1 MSGET
6 PKKTFHG
13 LQIKND
19 TGILTSNSFSN
30 LTQEDMDFSES
41 QSNENSNGVVPT
53 DIQQNQPPKSPAVN
67 LSSSQTSQ
75 QERIRNTSPKGKS
88 KESNSPSRPPSTF
101 CNKTSI
107 KELRSKIDSINKKI
121 GPLFKKKSYLIT
133 QINTLLLLEL
143 GPQTKNTT

>member
-67 LSSSQTSQ
+67 LSSS
-75 QERIRNTSPKGKS
+75 
-88 KESNSPSRPPSTF
+88 
-101 CNKTSI
+101 
-107 KELRSKIDSINKKI
+107 
-121 GPLFKKKSYLIT
+121 
-133 QINTLLLLEL
+133 
-143 GPQTKNTT
+143 

>member
-1 MSGET
+1 ME
-6 PKKTFHG
+6 
-13 LQIKND
+13 
-19 TGILTSNSFSN
+19 
-30 LTQEDMDFSES
+30 FSES
-41 QSNENSNGVVPT
+41 QSNENSIGVVPT
-53 DIQQNQPPKSPAVN
+53 EIQQNQPPKSLAVN

-88 KESNSPSRPPSTF
+88 TASNSPSRPPPTF

-121 GPLFKKKSYLIT
+121 EPLFKKKPYLIT